1 MSVMKN
7 YNHHSIAG
15 PMSDAVAVNDIPV
28 DFKSTLPPRKRAKT
42 KEEKEQRRIERIL
55 RNRRAA
61 HQSREKKRLHL
72 QHLERKAALLEEI
85 LASPHVAKLVKS
97 DKSLSGMYDE
107 YQLMATSQGEDD
119 SVLVG
124 HESPDSAILDSQRTP
139 ESLLLSASSSKLTP
153 RTNSA
158 VSSPLHVKEEYDD
171 NIEDK
176 QSAQFLLEPVLDNTA
191 ASGVSFDALL
201 TNNIENPQTPI
212 LDTFDSAAANTTTTT
227 ATNWNMLL
235 TDDRAELMA
244 YSHDEVEFPVLDM
257 TDNSWG
263 LDPLRNPA
271 VIKLI
276 I

>member
-1 MSVMKN
+1 MMKN
-7 YNHHSIAG
+7 YNHHSTSG
-15 PMSDAVAVNDIPV
+15 LMSDAAAVNDIPV

-107 YQLMATSQGEDD
+107 YQLMAASHGEDD
-119 SVLVG
+119 TAVG

-139 ESLLLSASSSKLTP
+139 ESLLLSVSSSKLTP
-153 RTNSA
+153 HSNS
-158 VSSPLHVKEEYDD
+158 VLSSPLHVEEKDDSYDD
-171 NIEDK
+171 LQDK
-176 QSAQFLLEPVLDNTA
+176 QSTQFLLEPVLEDPA
-191 ASGVSFDALL
+191 VAVSFDSLL
-201 TNNIENPQTPI
+201 LNNFENPQI
-212 LDTFDSAAANTTTTT
+212 SNLSMLDSTAANTTKCA

-235 TDDRAELMA
+235 TDDRANSTS
-244 YSHDEVEFPVLDM
+244 YSHDEGEFPVLDM